1 MARANESS
9 AELAPAMPSAAEAR
23 PEAKARANE
32 SNVELAPAMPSAAET
47 RPEAKVV
54 VGIVVDQLRSDYVE
68 KFFSLYGENGFKR
81 LWSEG
86 MVYTNGTF
94 DFVSPERASATA
106 SIYTGAN
113 PSYHGIIGNR
123 YLDRK
128 TLRVKACVDDASF
141 RGLNTSELTSPA
153 PLLVTT
159 LSDELKIATNGHAK
173 VYSVAPERDMAVIA
187 GGHAADAV
195 VWMNDDDGQWSSSMF
210 YGKNL
215 PTWLTTYNRRSGTSY
230 DFRNLKWTP
239 YYSPGVYLYSIYDG
253 APTAFVHTFSEKNIR
268 RYKTSALINDEV
280 SALARNFLLNDGLF
294 GHDNT
299 TDMLCLGFYAGNY
312 DHQSEQYSSLE
323 LQDIYCRLDR
333 NIAEVLSAVEQKVSK
348 DNMLVF
354 LTSTGYTDV
363 HQPAVGNYSLPTG
376 EVRMERC
383 IVLLNM
389 YLGALYGTGSYAE
402 ASFMNQIYLNHK
414 LLEEKQL
421 KLKDVQER
429 CIEFLGQ
436 MSGVK
441 RVFASVELMGGL
453 GNDAVR
459 NTYHAERSGD
469 LILEIAPGWAVVD
482 ERWNE
487 KRWVSR
493 AQVPMPV
500 VFFGLDIEPGHSGT
514 PLPYDA
520 IAPTVTSLLKVK
532 TPNACAAGPLQLS
545 TADR

>member
-1 MARANESS
+1 MQNSKRVPLLLTLLFPLTLIAQ
-9 AELAPAMPSAAEAR
+9 P
-23 PEAKARANE
+23 
-32 SNVELAPAMPSAAET
+32 
-47 RPEAKVV
+47 KVV

-68 KFFSLYGENGFKR
+68 KYFSLYGENGFKR
-81 LWSEG
+81 LWNEG
-86 MVYTNGTF
+86 MVYTKGTF
-94 DFVSPERASATA
+94 DFSTPERASATA

-123 YLDRK
+123 YLDRR
-128 TLRVKACVDDASF
+128 TLRVKGCVDDASF
-141 RGLNTSELTSPA
+141 RGINTSELTSPVS
-153 PLLVTT
+153 LLVTNIA
-159 LSDELKIATNGHAK
+159 DELKIATNGHAQ
-173 VYSVAPERDMAVIA
+173 VFSVAPERDMAVLA

-195 VWMNDDDGQWSSSMF
+195 LWMNDDDGQWCSSQF

-215 PTWLTTYNRRSGTSY
+215 PTWVSTYNRRNGTDY
-230 DFRNLKWTP
+230 DFRKLKWTP
-239 YYSPGVYLYSIYDG
+239 LYSPGVYLYSIYDG
-253 APTAFVHTFSEKNIR
+253 APKAFVHTFSEKNIR
-268 RYKTSALINDEV
+268 RYKTSALVNDEV
-280 SALARNFLLNDGLF
+280 SAMARNFLQNGLF

-299 TDMLCLGFYAGNY
+299 TDMLCVGFYAGNY

-333 NIAEVLSAVEQKVSK
+333 NIADVISAVEQKVGK

-354 LTSTGYTDV
+354 LTSTGYNDV
-363 HQPAVGNYSLPTG
+363 QQPSVGDYSLPTG

-383 IVLLNM
+383 TVLLNT
-389 YLGALYGTGSYAE
+389 YLGALYGPGTYAE
-402 ASFMNQIYLNHK
+402 ASFLNQIYLNHT

-421 KLKDVQER
+421 KIKDVQER

-453 GNDAVR
+453 GSDAIR

-469 LILEIAPGWAVVD
+469 LILEVAPGWAVVD

-500 VFFGLDIEPGHSGT
+500 VFFGLGIEPGKSDT
-514 PLPYDA
+514 PLPYHV
-520 IAPTVTSLLKVK
+520 IAPTVTSLMKVK
-532 TPNACAAGPLQLS
+532 VPNACAAGPLQMS
-545 TADR
+545 VSNR